1 MDNETGVYTSPG
13 FLLIFYIETHPY
25 ICFQKDTMRNIV
37 NTIACGLVAAIL
49 LISCSSVTS
58 NDPNAVLQE
67 FFEHLAK
74 KDIDGASKYVTSD
87 SKPTMQMMK
96 KGLDM
101 AEKMKDSLPQSD
113 PLKDFQDVV
122 IEPARIMGDSAF
134 IVVKS
139 KSQQRPDAEFKLLKE
154 SNGWKVDF
162 TMSTLMR
169 MGMKS
174 VQNQGDE
181 IRDSINVNSENIQK
195 GMQMAD
201 SVLKNMDPK
210 MLDDIQK
217 KLDNLK

>member
-1 MDNETGVYTSPG
+1 
-13 FLLIFYIETHPY
+13 
-25 ICFQKDTMRNIV
+25 MRNIV
-37 NTIACGLVAAIL
+37 NAVACSLVAAIL

-74 KDIDGASKYVTSD
+74 KDIDGATKYVTSD

-113 PLKDFQDVV
+113 PMKDFQDVV
-122 IEPARIMGDSAF
+122 IEPARVMGDSAF

-139 KSQQRPDAEFKLLKE
+139 KSQQRPDAEFKLLKQ
-154 SNGWKVDF
+154 SDGWKVDF

-174 VQNQGDE
+174 AQSQGDE
-181 IRDSINVNSENIQK
+181 IRDSINVNSEEIQK
-195 GMQMAD
+195 GMKMAD
-201 SVLKNMDPK
+201 SVLKNIDPK
-210 MLDDIQK
+210 TLDDIQK
-217 KLDNLK
+217 KLENLK

>member
-1 MDNETGVYTSPG
+1 
-13 FLLIFYIETHPY
+13 
-25 ICFQKDTMRNIV
+25 MRNIV
-37 NTIACGLVAAIL
+37 NAVAFSLVAAIL

-74 KDIDGASKYVTSD
+74 KDIDGATKYVTSD

-122 IEPARIMGDSAF
+122 IEPARVMGDSAF

-139 KSQQRPDAEFKLLKE
+139 KSQQRPDAEFKLLKQ
-154 SNGWKVDF
+154 SDGWKVDF

-174 VQNQGDE
+174 AQSQGDE
-181 IRDSINVNSENIQK
+181 IRDSINVNSEEIQK
-195 GMQMAD
+195 GMKMAD
-201 SVLKNMDPK
+201 SVLKSIDPK
-210 MLDDIQK
+210 TLEDIQK
-217 KLDNLK
+217 KLENLK

>member
-1 MDNETGVYTSPG
+1 
-13 FLLIFYIETHPY
+13 
-25 ICFQKDTMRNIV
+25 MRNIV
-37 NTIACGLVAAIL
+37 SAMIFSLVAAIL

-74 KDIDGASKYVTSD
+74 KDIDGATKYVTSD

-113 PLKDFQDVV
+113 PMKDFQDVV
-122 IEPARIMGDSAF
+122 IEPARVMGDSAF

-139 KSQQRPDAEFKLLKE
+139 KSQQRPDAEFKLLKQ

-174 VQNQGDE
+174 VQSQGDE
-181 IRDSINVNSENIQK
+181 IRDSIHVNSEEIQK
-195 GMQMAD
+195 GLQMAD
-201 SVLKNMDPK
+201 SALKNMDPQT
-210 MLDDIQK
+210 LEDIQK
-217 KLDNLK
+217 KLENLK

>member
-1 MDNETGVYTSPG
+1 
-13 FLLIFYIETHPY
+13 
-25 ICFQKDTMRNIV
+25 MRNIIKTV
-37 NTIACGLVAAIL
+37 AGSLVAAIL

-58 NDPNAVLQE
+58 NDPNAVLKE

-74 KDIDGASKYVTSD
+74 KDIDGAGKYVTSD

-101 AEKMKDSLPQSD
+101 AEKMKDSLPPSD
-113 PLKDFQDVV
+113 PMKDFEDVV
-122 IEPARIMGDSAF
+122 MEPARIMGDSAL
-134 IVVKS
+134 VLVKS
-139 KSQQRPDAEFKLLKE
+139 KTGQRPDAEFKLLKE

-162 TMSTLMR
+162 TMGTLMR

-174 VQNQGDE
+174 VQGQGNE
-181 IRDSINVNSENIQK
+181 IRDSINVNSEEIQQ
-195 GMQMAD
+195 GMKMAD

-210 MLDDIQK
+210 MLDELQK

>member
-1 MDNETGVYTSPG
+1 MKPG
-13 FLLIFYIETHPY
+13 SVQAPVFLLIFYIETHPY
-25 ICFQKDTMRNIV
+25 ICLQKDTMRNIV
-37 NTIACGLVAAIL
+37 KGVAFSLLAAIL
-49 LISCSSVTS
+49 LMGCSSVTS

-74 KDIDGASKYVTSD
+74 KDIDGATKYVTSD

-113 PLKDFQDVV
+113 PMKDFQDVV

-134 IVVKS
+134 VLVKS
-139 KSQQRPDAEFKLLKE
+139 KTQQRPDAEFKLLKE

-181 IRDSINVNSENIQK
+181 IRDSINVNSEEIQQ
-195 GMQMAD
+195 GMKMAD

-210 MLDDIQK
+210 MLEDIQK
-217 KLDNLK
+217 KLENLK

>member
-1 MDNETGVYTSPG
+1 
-13 FLLIFYIETHPY
+13 
-25 ICFQKDTMRNIV
+25 MRNIV
-37 NTIACGLVAAIL
+37 KLISCSFIVAIL
-49 LISCSSVTS
+49 LVSCSSVTS

-74 KDIDGASKYVTSD
+74 KDIDGATKYVTSD

-113 PLKDFQDVV
+113 PMKDFQDVV

-139 KSQQRPDAEFKLLKE
+139 KTQQRPDAEFKLLKQ
-154 SNGWKVDF
+154 SSGWKVDF
-162 TMSTLMR
+162 TMGTLMR

-181 IRDSINVNSENIQK
+181 ISDSINMNSEEIQK
-195 GMQMAD
+195 GMKMAD

-210 MLDDIQK
+210 MLDEIQK

>member
-1 MDNETGVYTSPG
+1 
-13 FLLIFYIETHPY
+13 
-25 ICFQKDTMRNIV
+25 MRNIV
-37 NTIACGLVAAIL
+37 NAVAFSLVAAIL

-74 KDIDGASKYVTSD
+74 KDIDGATKYVTSD

-113 PLKDFQDVV
+113 PMKDFQDVV
-122 IEPARIMGDSAF
+122 IEPARVMGDSAF

-139 KSQQRPDAEFKLLKE
+139 KSQQRPDAEFKLLKQ

-174 VQNQGDE
+174 VQSQGDE
-181 IRDSINVNSENIQK
+181 IRDSIHVNSEEIQK
-195 GMQMAD
+195 GMKMAD
-201 SVLKNMDPK
+201 SVLKNMDPQT
-210 MLDDIQK
+210 LEDIQK
-217 KLDNLK
+217 KLENLK

>member
-1 MDNETGVYTSPG
+1 
-13 FLLIFYIETHPY
+13 
-25 ICFQKDTMRNIV
+25 MRNIV
-37 NTIACGLVAAIL
+37 NAVAFSLVAAIL

-74 KDIDGASKYVTSD
+74 KDIDGATKYVTSD

-113 PLKDFQDVV
+113 PMKDFQDVV
-122 IEPARIMGDSAF
+122 IEPARVMGDSAF

-139 KSQQRPDAEFKLLKE
+139 KSQQRPDAEFKLLKQ
-154 SNGWKVDF
+154 SDGWKVDF

-174 VQNQGDE
+174 AQSQGDE
-181 IRDSINVNSENIQK
+181 IGDSINVNSEEIQK
-195 GMQMAD
+195 GMKMAD
-201 SVLKNMDPK
+201 SVLKNIDPK
-210 MLDDIQK
+210 TLEDIQK
-217 KLDNLK
+217 KLENLK

>member
-1 MDNETGVYTSPG
+1 
-13 FLLIFYIETHPY
+13 
-25 ICFQKDTMRNIV
+25 MRNIV
-37 NTIACGLVAAIL
+37 NAVAFSLVAAIV

-74 KDIDGASKYVTSD
+74 KDIDGATKYVTSD

-113 PLKDFQDVV
+113 PMKDFQDVV
-122 IEPARIMGDSAF
+122 IEPARVMGDSAF

-139 KSQQRPDAEFKLLKE
+139 KSRQRPDAEFKLLKQ

-174 VQNQGDE
+174 VQSQGDE
-181 IRDSINVNSENIQK
+181 IRDSIHVNSEEIQK
-195 GMQMAD
+195 GMKMAD
-201 SVLKNMDPK
+201 SVLKNMDPQT
-210 MLDDIQK
+210 LEDIQK
-217 KLDNLK
+217 KLENLK

>member
-1 MDNETGVYTSPG
+1 
-13 FLLIFYIETHPY
+13 
-25 ICFQKDTMRNIV
+25 MRNIV
-37 NTIACGLVAAIL
+37 NAVACSLVAAIL

-74 KDIDGASKYVTSD
+74 KDIDGATKYVTSD

-113 PLKDFQDVV
+113 PMKDFQDVV
-122 IEPARIMGDSAF
+122 IEPARVMGDSAF

-139 KSQQRPDAEFKLLKE
+139 KSQQRPDAEFKLLKQ
-154 SNGWKVDF
+154 SDGWKVDF

-174 VQNQGDE
+174 AQSQGDE
-181 IRDSINVNSENIQK
+181 IRDSINVNSEEIQK
-195 GMQMAD
+195 GMKMAD
-201 SVLKNMDPK
+201 SVLKNIDPK
-210 MLDDIQK
+210 TLEDIQK
-217 KLDNLK
+217 KLENLK

>member
-1 MDNETGVYTSPG
+1 
-13 FLLIFYIETHPY
+13 
-25 ICFQKDTMRNIV
+25 MRNIV
-37 NTIACGLVAAIL
+37 NAVTCSLVAVL
-49 LISCSSVTS
+49 LLMSCGSATS

-74 KDIDGASKYVTSD
+74 KDIDGATKYVTSD

-113 PLKDFQDVV
+113 PMKDFQDVV
-122 IEPARIMGDSAF
+122 IEPARVMGDSAF

-139 KSQQRPDAEFKLLKE
+139 KSRQRPDAEFKLLKQ

-174 VQNQGDE
+174 VQSQGDE
-181 IRDSINVNSENIQK
+181 IRDSVNVNSEEIQR
-195 GMQMAD
+195 GMKMAD

-210 MLDDIQK
+210 ALEEIQK
-217 KLDNLK
+217 KLENLK

>member
-1 MDNETGVYTSPG
+1 
-13 FLLIFYIETHPY
+13 
-25 ICFQKDTMRNIV
+25 MRNIV
-37 NTIACGLVAAIL
+37 KTVASALVAAIL
-49 LISCSSVTS
+49 LISCGSVTS

-113 PLKDFQDVV
+113 PMKDFQDVV

-134 IVVKS
+134 VLVKS
-139 KSQQRPDAEFKLLKE
+139 KTQQRPEAEFKLLKE

-181 IRDSINVNSENIQK
+181 IRDSINVNSEEIQK
-195 GMQMAD
+195 GMKMAD

-210 MLDDIQK
+210 VLDDIQK

>member
-1 MDNETGVYTSPG
+1 
-13 FLLIFYIETHPY
+13 
-25 ICFQKDTMRNIV
+25 MRNIV
-37 NTIACGLVAAIL
+37 KTVACSLVAAIL

-87 SKPTMQMMK
+87 SKSTMQMMK

-134 IVVKS
+134 VLVKS
-139 KSQQRPDAEFKLLKE
+139 KTQQRPDAEFKLLKE

-162 TMSTLMR
+162 TMGTLMR

-174 VQNQGDE
+174 VQSQGDE
-181 IRDSINVNSENIQK
+181 IRDSINVNSEEIQQ
-195 GMQMAD
+195 GMKMAD

-210 MLDDIQK
+210 VLDEIQK